1 VIRTEE
7 ICRSWPRLKEGRY
20 VSETSAPSNLDSIV
34 NAALAV
40 TERRAAILDRMR
52 AALETGNDFEVIN
65 CARQLCG
72 LQNGEKRDRAD

>member
-1 VIRTEE
+1 M
-7 ICRSWPRLKEGRY
+7 
-20 VSETSAPSNLDSIV
+20 SETSAPTNLGSMV

-52 AALETGNDFEVIN
+52 AALEAGNHLEVIN

>member
-1 VIRTEE
+1 M
-7 ICRSWPRLKEGRY
+7 
-20 VSETSAPSNLDSIV
+20 V

-52 AALETGNDFEVIN
+52 AALEAGNHLEVIN